1 MLAMANKSAT
11 LYLWVESGYLWVE
24 SGYLWAESGNKTKV
38 TNLYSFYS
46 HAPRVSITMSRHAA
60 DSKHVLCLT

>member
-1 MLAMANKSAT
+1 M
-11 LYLWVESGYLWVE
+11 E

-46 HAPRVSITMSRHAA
+46 QAPRVSITMSRHAT
-60 DSKHVLCLT
+60 DSNMFCVSRDRTAESEPRR